1 MIARQPRSRFH
12 QRGASLLFA
21 VFVLTATALVLAL
34 MVSTLTGR
42 SLSTARVIQTEQA
55 HYAARAGLEV
65 AMQQVLP
72 PGAGCNQVSSSL
84 TVEGFA
90 VNVTCT
96 PVAVA
101 EGGQNYTI
109 YDITATATAG
119 DQSAGTFVS
128 RRVSATFQD
137 SN

>member
-65 AMQQVLP
+65 AFAQVP
-72 PGAGCNQVSSSL
+72 ACNNFNL
-84 TVEGFA
+84 TDVDGFT
-90 VNVTCT
+90 VNVTCSSEQVT
-96 PVAVA
+96 
-101 EGGQNYTI
+101 EGGLNYTI

-137 SN
+137 SGN

>member
-65 AMQQVLP
+65 AFAQVP
-72 PGAGCNQVSSSL
+72 ACNNFNL
-84 TVEGFA
+84 TDVDGFT
-90 VNVTCT
+90 VNVSCNAV
-96 PVAVA
+96 PVT
-101 EGGQNYTI
+101 EGSQNYTI
-109 YDITATATAG
+109 YTIDATATVG
-119 DQSAGTFVS
+119 SQTAGTFVT
-128 RRVSATFQD
+128 RRVRATFQD
-137 SN
+137 SGN